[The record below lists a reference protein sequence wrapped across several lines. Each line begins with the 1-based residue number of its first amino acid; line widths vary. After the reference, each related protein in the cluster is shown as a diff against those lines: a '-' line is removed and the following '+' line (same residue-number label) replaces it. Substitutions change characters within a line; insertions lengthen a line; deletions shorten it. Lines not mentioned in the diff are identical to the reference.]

1 MQALLSG
8 KVATGTVV
16 GHEVR
21 EIDDSQAFLPVV
33 VFRDAGG
40 VETRFTSVAGGS
52 SRVPIIGTAVQVR
65 YNPYKPDQAYIST
78 FLHMWAAPLA
88 LGFLGLA
95 VLSAA
100 RTW

>member
-33 VFRDAGG
+33 VFRDAAG
-40 VETRFTSVAGGS
+40 VETRFTSIAGGS
-52 SRVPIIGTAVQVR
+52 SRGPIIGTAVRVR
-65 YNPYKPDQAYIST
+65 YNPCKPDQAYISS

-88 LGFLGLA
+88 LGLLGVA

-100 RTW
+100 HLW